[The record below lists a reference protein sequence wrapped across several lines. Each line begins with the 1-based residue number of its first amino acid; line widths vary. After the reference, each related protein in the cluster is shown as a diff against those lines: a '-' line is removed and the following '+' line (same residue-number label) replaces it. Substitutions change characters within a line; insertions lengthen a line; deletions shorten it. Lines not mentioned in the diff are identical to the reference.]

1 MEDMVGKKETM
12 VELAVVVGAS
22 STRES
27 PSCVHLYK
35 LGVNCRRL
43 CFGNVVLHNLT
54 ASSTLHIPLC
64 VSILP
69 SMKAHLPIYL

>member
-1 MEDMVGKKETM
+1 MVGKKAAM

-35 LGVNCRRL
+35 LWEETIDVFALAMLFYLIFLHQAL
-43 CFGNVVLHNLT
+43 CTSL
-54 ASSTLHIPLC
+54 S

-69 SMKAHLPIYL
+69 SMKAYLPVYLQ